1 MNTNYPTQWE
11 KVEENP
17 SVDRRLRSVDKGVL
31 KTFGKSKLSD
41 STFVNDAARIWNA
54 IPESIKNV
62 NQSIQLKM
70 KSTNL

>member
-54 IPESIKNV
+54 IPESKKKCK
-62 NQSIQLKM
+62 SIH
-70 KSTNL
+70 